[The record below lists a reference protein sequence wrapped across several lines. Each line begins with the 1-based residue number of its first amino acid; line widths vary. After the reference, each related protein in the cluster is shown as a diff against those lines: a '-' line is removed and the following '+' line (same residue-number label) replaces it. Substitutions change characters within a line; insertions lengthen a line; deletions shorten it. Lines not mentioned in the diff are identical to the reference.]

1 MIALFDDA
9 GFIIGGYAITFAAIG
24 LLGWRYVS
32 AGRRLGR
39 QVPDDDK
46 YWT

>member
-9 GFIIGGYAITFAAIG
+9 GFIIGGYAVTFLAIG
-24 LLGWRYVS
+24 AMVWRLIAS
-32 AGRRLGR
+32 GRRLGK
-39 QVPDDDK
+39 QVADDEK